1 METVQF
7 AAEITRIE
15 KDLLGS
21 KEVPINSYYG
31 IHTVRA
37 LENFNISKHT
47 VGEQSFFICAL
58 AQVKKASAQTNFQFN
73 KI

>member
-1 METVQF
+1 METVQL

-47 VGEQSFFICAL
+47 VGEQSFFIRAL
-58 AQVKKASAQTNFQFN
+58 MK
-73 KI
+73 